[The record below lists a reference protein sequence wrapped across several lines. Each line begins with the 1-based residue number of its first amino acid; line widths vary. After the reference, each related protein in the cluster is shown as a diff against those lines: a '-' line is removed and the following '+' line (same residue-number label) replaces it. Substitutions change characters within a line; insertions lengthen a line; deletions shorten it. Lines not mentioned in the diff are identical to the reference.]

1 MTGESDDASDI
12 EGYLLSERQRQSL
25 TQQSVVDDL
34 AARRKG
40 TPRLVGSAFPPPPG
54 LLPPPPPADGSGPLT
69 LFHTSSG
76 EGAVHTVEL

>member
-54 LLPPPPPADGSGPLT
+54 LLPPPLPADG
-69 LFHTSSG
+69 
-76 EGAVHTVEL
+76 